1 MQARLGQGTT
11 APKPKTT
18 TPPPKA
24 EPQPKAAPIPT
35 KTTSNTS
42 AESRELF
49 LKKLSFCKQ
58 TLDFNDEGKN
68 TVEKQERLKNLSE
81 LSEILTNQNLVNNLV
96 IPNLE
101 QVMDM
106 IQKNIFRPLPIVKKQ
121 GAAGEMGMQD
131 DDEVIFDPSWPHL
144 QPVYEFF
151 LQLIV
156 NDSAEIKC
164 LKTFIT
170 HKFIQEF
177 LELFDSE
184 EPKEREYLKNIL
196 HRLYA
201 KLVPRR
207 KMIRKAITDTFY
219 TLIHENYKFNGA
231 PELLDILASIISGFA
246 VPLREEHIYFFKTV
260 IIPLHKVQTCQR
272 FHSEL
277 LRCSMLFV
285 SKDPLLAFPLVEGLL
300 KYWPFANYGKETK
313 FLQELLEVLDV
324 CDSPKLEPYID
335 RLFRRLIKSIA
346 SPHLQVSDTAMC
358 FFENDFFLSILKQ
371 YKSKTFPI
379 LVPVI
384 VHLAD
389 THWHKLLQDSLTAL
403 RNILKDIDPAQFE
416 KAAQNKDAKFLYLVS
431 DNEQLKKKRE
441 TMETRWDAL
450 LKMAKKANP
459 DMIAP
464 VPPYQSSHIVG
475 EHNGLD
481 NGNAVIVE

>member
-1 MQARLGQGTT
+1 MQVRTGPGANIKKGTAPTMNKPEPQARAQPMTN
-11 APKPKTT
+11 KPS
-18 TPPPKA
+18 
-24 EPQPKAAPIPT
+24 
-35 KTTSNTS
+35 SNPS
-42 AESRELF
+42 QESRELF
-49 LKKLSFCKQ
+49 LKKLAFCKQ

-68 TVEKQERLKNLSE
+68 QVEKQERLKNLNE
-81 LSEILTNQNLVNNLV
+81 LSEMLGNQNLVNNLV

-106 IQKNIFRPLPIVKKQ
+106 IQKNIFRPLPVVKKQ
-121 GAAGEMGMQD
+121 GAAGEMGMD

-260 IIPLHKVQTCQR
+260 IIPLHKVQTCQK

-403 RNILKDIDPAQFE
+403 RNILKDIDSVQFE
-416 KAAQNKDAKFLYLVS
+416 KAAQNKEAKFLYLVS
-431 DNEQLKKKRE
+431 ENEQLKKKRE
-441 TMETRWDAL
+441 TMEGRWDAL
-450 LKMAKKANP
+450 LKQAKKLNP
-459 DMIAP
+459 DMVTP

>member
-1 MQARLGQGTT
+1 MRPTGSTNPASTK
-11 APKPKTT
+11 KPTT
-18 TPPPKA
+18 TPPAPARQEPPKPTA
-24 EPQPKAAPIPT
+24 IAKPTTANAPQE
-35 KTTSNTS
+35 N
-42 AESRELF
+42 REVF
-49 LKKLSFCKQ
+49 LKKLQFCKQ

-68 TVEKQERLKNLSE
+68 SVEKNERLKNLNE
-81 LSEILTNQNLVNNLV
+81 LSEILSNQSLVNNLV

-101 QVMDM
+101 AVMDM
-106 IQKNIFRPLPIVKKQ
+106 IQKNIFRPLPVVKKQ
-121 GAAGEMGMQD
+121 GAAGEMGME

-144 QPVYEFF
+144 MPVYEFF

-219 TLIHENYKFNGA
+219 TLIHENFKFNGA

-246 VPLREEHIYFFKTV
+246 VPLRDEHIYFFKTV
-260 IIPLHKVQTCQR
+260 IIPLHKVQTCQK

-285 SKDPLLAFPLVEGLL
+285 SKDPFLAFPLVEGLL

-324 CDSPKLEPYID
+324 CDSPKLEPYIE

-371 YKSKTFPI
+371 YKNKTFPI

-384 VHLAD
+384 VHLAE

-416 KAAQNKDAKFLYLVS
+416 KAAQNKEAKYLYLVS
-431 DNEQLKKKRE
+431 DNEQMKKKRE
-441 TMETRWDAL
+441 AVESKWDVL
-450 LKMAKKANP
+450 LKQAKKQNP
-459 DMIAP
+459 DMSVPI
-464 VPPYQSSHIVG
+464 PPYQSSHLVG
-475 EHNGLD
+475 EFNGLD